1 MKHRRIFTWFAILT
15 LLLSTLTG
23 CGSYSSYYSTTV
35 IQEET
40 GDTENTGEVEP
51 VVYEAMMYDN
61 QGNNFLNFSGNN
73 FSISPNKV
81 KQYGW
86 NTDGNWTRYYET
98 SSVVTIEIDGQY
110 IQTCGST
117 VLFKDQRLDMLAI
130 PSTLS
135 TKEVAGDDSYTVS
148 VNPRIADSYLG
159 LTAWWYDAREKGQHG
174 EKLILVQSQDGY
186 NIGAFA
192 GNDITWEV
200 AEKLPKTTRIMID
213 GMPLYIHRCNFTIID
228 SGLMETPV
236 E

>member
-1 MKHRRIFTWFAILT
+1 MKHRRIFTWFAILA

-23 CGSYSSYYSTTV
+23 CGSYSTTV

-40 GDTENTGEVEP
+40 GDAEAEAEP

-61 QGNNFLNFSGNN
+61 QGNNFLNFSGNS

-81 KQYGW
+81 RQYGW
-86 NTDGNWTRYYET
+86 NTSGSWTSYYET

-130 PSTLS
+130 PSTLG
-135 TKEVAGDDSYTVS
+135 TKEAASNDGYTVS
-148 VNPRIADSYLG
+148 VSPRIADSYLG

-228 SGLMETPV
+228 GGLMETPV